1 MSAKFFICE
10 HCGNIAYMVVDKGVT
25 PTCCG
30 SPMKELKAGEVE
42 AATEKHIPVAKKDG
56 NNVVVTVGSVEHP
69 MTAEHYI
76 MWVALETD
84 KGIKINSWT
93 PDSKPTVTIPIPAG
107 ANVKAVYAYCN
118 LHGLWKTESIN

>member
-1 MSAKFFICE
+1 MSAKFFKCE
-10 HCGNIAYMVVDKGVT
+10 KCGNIVYMIEAKGGT
-25 PTCCG
+25 LSCCG
-30 SPMKELKAGEVE
+30 EPMKELVAGAVE
-42 AATEKHIPVAKKDG
+42 AATEKHIPVAKKEG

-69 MTAEHYI
+69 MTPEHYI
-76 MWVALETD
+76 TWVALETD

-93 PDSKPTVTIPIPAG
+93 PDSKPTVTIPIPTG